1 MGYTPSTVDR
11 VVRKKCTC
19 WLITTRAWVRLPPT
33 DIFMDSCKHNKYEKC
48 PFCKA
53 NDHAAYELTGTT
65 DPKKQKEYWDRVW
78 NEVKK
83 LRGDKVML

>member
-1 MGYTPSTVDR
+1 
-11 VVRKKCTC
+11 
-19 WLITTRAWVRLPPT
+19 
-33 DIFMDSCKHNKYEKC
+33 MDSCKHNKYEKC